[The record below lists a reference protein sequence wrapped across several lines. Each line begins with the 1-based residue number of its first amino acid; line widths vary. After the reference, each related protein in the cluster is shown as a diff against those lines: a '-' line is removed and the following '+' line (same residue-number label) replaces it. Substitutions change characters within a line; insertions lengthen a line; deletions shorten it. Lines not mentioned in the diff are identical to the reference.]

1 MVKYTRKASNK
12 GVNEKK
18 KKNIEE
24 NAKMNCK
31 NGGRKIGKE
40 NKDER
45 QTDR

>member
-12 GVNEKK
+12 GVNEKRK
-18 KKNIEE
+18 KHIEE

-31 NGGRKIGKE
+31 NGGVKIGNEKK
-40 NKDER
+40 NER